1 MKKIL
6 VTGGLG
12 YIGSHTV
19 VELIDNDYDVTIVDN
34 LANSDIS
41 VLSKIEEISLMRPQ
55 FFQID
60 LCSYNDLEN
69 VFKSSSFDAVIHFA
83 GLKAVG
89 ESVNKPL
96 EYYDNNLTST
106 LNLLKLMNKYG
117 VNNLIFSSS
126 ATVYGEQSSHEL
138 FEDMQTGVGVTNP
151 YGRTKVMIEQ
161 IIKDFTSANQNFNSV
176 ILRYANPIGAHS
188 SSLIG
193 ENPNGIPNNLLP
205 FIAQVA
211 SGRRDRLSVFGN
223 DYPTPDGTCIRD
235 YIHVVDLA
243 KGHTAALDLLNKS
256 PKNKFNIFNLGS
268 GKGYSVLEVIKS
280 FETANNLAIPYE
292 IAPRRAGDL
301 PEYYENADKAF
312 KQLGWKT
319 EKSLQ
324 DACRDSWNFQ
334 QNLG

>member
-106 LNLLKLMNKYG
+106 LNLFFGDLFNK
-117 VNNLIFSSS
+117 SS
-126 ATVYGEQSSHEL
+126 AAVW
-138 FEDMQTGVGVTNP
+138 P
-151 YGRTKVMIEQ
+151 
-161 IIKDFTSANQNFNSV
+161 
-176 ILRYANPIGAHS
+176 
-188 SSLIG
+188 
-193 ENPNGIPNNLLP
+193 
-205 FIAQVA
+205 
-211 SGRRDRLSVFGN
+211 
-223 DYPTPDGTCIRD
+223 
-235 YIHVVDLA
+235 LA
-243 KGHTAALDLLNKS
+243 RST
-256 PKNKFNIFNLGS
+256 
-268 GKGYSVLEVIKS
+268 
-280 FETANNLAIPYE
+280 T
-292 IAPRRAGDL
+292 
-301 PEYYENADKAF
+301 
-312 KQLGWKT
+312 
-319 EKSLQ
+319 
-324 DACRDSWNFQ
+324 
-334 QNLG
+334 